1 MIFRAI
7 LFLSAILAGQFCFGQ
22 ESTVTTKNVSKL
34 FTSSIR
40 QSSKSKIEAD
50 SNPWLICNSDSSF
63 FKSDT
68 LLLIQNNP
76 NQNFAR
82 KKCCAFIGWTFY
94 KNNKFVQSD
103 IDYCSEPPTSRVTTK
118 NDFYTIKVAKINTK
132 TIIETYR
139 NNKLIDS
146 FIVLGY
152 KTFNDSFANED
163 VVVLTIVRKNK
174 SIN

>member
-1 MIFRAI
+1 MTFRTI

-22 ESTVTTKNVSKL
+22 ESTITTENVSKL
-34 FTSSIR
+34 FKSSIR

-76 NQNFAR
+76 NHNFVR

-94 KNNKFVQSD
+94 KNNKFVLSD
-103 IDYCSEPPTSRVTTK
+103 INYCSEPPTSKVTTI
-118 NDFYTIKVAKINTK
+118 NDFYSIKVAKINT
-132 TIIETYR
+132 TTVIETYR
-139 NNKLIDS
+139 NNMLIDS

-152 KTFNDSFANED
+152 KTFNDSIANED
-163 VVVLTIVRKNK
+163 VGVLKLVRRNK
-174 SIN
+174 SGD